1 MQRSYLAILLVAC
14 SMANITLAQEPAT
27 DTNVFTVMPTGQQPP
42 DVRLGPL
49 KTLDGH
55 FPMRVPKSEAEWTAR
70 SEELRNLILVSTGLS
85 PMPERTPLDAVVHG
99 RMERDGF
106 SIERVYFQSLPGH
119 YVTGLLFRP
128 TGKSLQHGNP
138 KHDKRAG
145 VLCPHGHGGRMQR
158 FSDKEILDQIASGAE
173 RFVASGQTPK
183 LARCATLAR
192 MGCVTFIFDMLG
204 YGDSQQISYETA
216 HRHAA
221 LRPEDRRPENGS
233 RPDSWPLFST
243 DAELRLQTA
252 MGLQTWNSIR
262 ALDFLASLPDVDT
275 ERLGVTGGSGG
286 GTQTIILGAIDP
298 RVKVS
303 FPNGMVSTSM
313 QGGCYCENVPL
324 LRVNTGNVELAALMA
339 PRPMACTAANDWTKD
354 MLTDGYPQLQQLYRL
369 VGDINDVQ
377 CADLLNFPHNF
388 NYVSRSVMYP
398 WFNRYLG
405 LGIEEPIVE
414 EDFAVISDQDGEVF
428 SGEHQAPSQ
437 VGIEHERAVCHW
449 LDSQATTAI
458 ADWWPNEPN
467 QVAQSQT
474 QFRQAWRTILSLK
487 NISPPYLKTTNFRE
501 FEQVPGLNGA
511 TMVSALIGN
520 SQRESTTP
528 FVLIH
533 STEAENDEPSKHDL
547 VVWLRPGGKQSLN
560 ELADDERAL
569 LQKLVDAGVAIM
581 VADVLGQGELSRTSD
596 TANAQRLIA
605 DNRPFAA
612 FSFGYNRT
620 LMAERVADAIDAINY
635 AHSLKVKSL
644 FVLGTGDVAPV
655 ALAASALGE
664 ASIARTA
671 IMLDGFRFADAPSY
685 ASPDFVPGSVKYG
698 DVETLLALVAPR
710 PLLVRDSGDFPINA
724 AQAYALQD
732 AREELVTLKT
742 TSESLPTD
750 ELIEFFGY

>member
-1 MQRSYLAILLVAC
+1 MQRSFLALLLVAC
-14 SMANITLAQEPAT
+14 SVPNITLAQEPVAGT
-27 DTNVFTVMPTGQQPP
+27 DVFTVMPAGQQPP

-55 FPMRVPKSEAEWTAR
+55 FPMRVPESEAEWAAR
-70 SEELRNLILVSTGLS
+70 SEELRNLILVATGLS
-85 PMPERTPLDAVVHG
+85 PMPERTPLEAVVHG
-99 RMERDGF
+99 RIDRDGF

-128 TGKSLQHGNP
+128 TGKNLQRGNP
-138 KHDKRAG
+138 SHEKRVG

-173 RFVASGQTPK
+173 RFVASGQTPT

-192 MGCVTFIFDMLG
+192 LGCVTFVFDMLG

-216 HRHAA
+216 HRHAS

-243 DAELRLQTA
+243 DAELRLQTV

-262 ALDFLASLPDVDT
+262 ALDFLASLPDVDA
-275 ERLGVTGGSGG
+275 ERLGVTGSSGG

-324 LRVNTGNVELAALMA
+324 LRVDTGNVELAALMA

-354 MLTDGYPQLQQLYRL
+354 MLTDGYPQLQQLYSL

-377 CADLLNFPHNF
+377 CADLLKFPHNF

-398 WFNRYLG
+398 WFNRHLG
-405 LGIEEPIVE
+405 LGIDEPIVE
-414 EDFAVISDQDGEVF
+414 EDFAVISDQDGAVF

-437 VGIEHERAVCHW
+437 VGIEHERAVCRW
-449 LDSQATTAI
+449 LDNQANKAI
-458 ADWWPNEPN
+458 AAWWPTEPN
-467 QVAQSQT
+467 QVAESQARF
-474 QFRQAWRTILSLK
+474 QKAWRTILSLK
-487 NISPPYLKTTNFRE
+487 DVSQPYLNTTNFRE

-520 SQRESTTP
+520 SQRESTTS

-533 STEAENDEPSKHDL
+533 STEAKNDEPSEHDL

-569 LQKLVDAGVAIM
+569 LQQLVDAGVAIM
-581 VADVLGQGELSRTSD
+581 VVDLLGQGELSRPSD
-596 TANAQRLIA
+596 AANAQRLIA

-620 LMAERVADAIDAINY
+620 LMAERVADAIDAISY
-635 AHSLKVKSL
+635 AHTLETKAL
-644 FVLGTGDVAPV
+644 FVLGTGEVAPV
-655 ALAASALGE
+655 ALAASALSD
-664 ASIARTA
+664 APIARTA
-671 IMLDGFRFADAPSY
+671 IMLDGFRFADAQSY

-698 DVETLLALVAPR
+698 DIEALLALVAPR
-710 PLLVRDSGDFPINA
+710 PLLFRDGEDFPGKA
-724 AQAYALQD
+724 AQTYALQD
-732 AREELVTLKT
+732 AGDELVTLKT
-742 TSESLPTD
+742 SNDSLPTD
-750 ELIEFFGY
+750 ELMEFFGY